1 MKRLYIFILFLGCFI
16 TAKAQFGVGGGGST
30 IVGKISGTVIDSVT
44 KKPLDY
50 ATVSIFRSGGKVP
63 LNGVLTDEKGNFK
76 LSGVHPG
83 TYKLSFA
90 FIGYPTKS
98 IDGIVTTP
106 GKPDKNLGTVV
117 VAPSSQQLKEVVI
130 AGQTPIIEN
139 HIDKIVYNAEKDITN
154 VGGNAS
160 DVLQKVPLVAV
171 DINGNV
177 SLRGDQ
183 NVKVLINGKPSG
195 AMSAS
200 LSDVLK
206 TIPADQIKSIE
217 VITSPSAKYDAE
229 GSAGIINI
237 ITKQKNVSGV
247 SGSVS
252 GGIGTRQN
260 NGNFNLNYNK
270 DRLSV
275 SVNVGG
281 NLTWPQTSITDFAQ
295 TFTRTDSIEHQ
306 GYTRNSTI
314 KRYGTISSATASYT
328 FNDYNSISSTFRY
341 NRGGFNVNGTQTNG
355 TDTTVNGVALTN
367 PTAYGNSTVQH
378 NLFDGFDW
386 SIDYTHKFHK
396 EGHELDISGQWSHS
410 IVNTDYTNIYSP
422 EILPNQRGINDGTN
436 NEYTFQVDYTLPIS
450 KVFKFEAGGKTT
462 IRRLNSIYD
471 IYGGSDLNT
480 IDEVNSN
487 TYGYN
492 QNVYAGY
499 SVFTVTLPKSYTLL
513 IGGRFENTDI
523 TGDPTNAL
531 QDLQPFTNSYP
542 IFIPSFTIQ
551 KQVGTSQTWKLS
563 YSKRITRPS
572 LTYLN
577 PFVNMSNIQ
586 SETQGNPELSPEIS
600 QTVELNYNTF
610 IKSSVIN
617 ASIYVKHINNLI
629 ESIASPK
636 TIVVAP
642 EDTVNGT
649 ITTYQNIGSNNSVG
663 ASFFGSVNPVKPLT
677 IRASINA
684 YTYNPNPTGDYSADQ
699 TSGGT
704 YVQYNAFGSAEYDFK
719 HDIVT
724 QVFAIENSPRRTIQ
738 GTNPSFSLLG
748 FGVKKQFDN
757 KRASLGINVLQ
768 PFNKYKYFDQNISS
782 PGFTQTSST
791 AFPFRSIGLTFSYSF
806 GKLNFSTPKKTNDTN
821 PDDEKQGDQGIGG
834 APAAPAGGNGGGS
847 R

>member
-1 MKRLYIFILFLGCFI
+1 MKRFSIFILFIGCFI
-16 TAKAQFGVGGGGST
+16 TAKAQFGVGGSGSS
-30 IVGKISGTVIDSVT
+30 IIGKISGTVIDSVS

-50 ATVSIFRSGGKVP
+50 ATVAIYRSGGKAP
-63 LNGVLTDEKGNFK
+63 LNGVLTDEKGGFK
-76 LSGVHPG
+76 LSDIHPG
-83 TYKLSFA
+83 TYKLTFT
-90 FIGYPTKS
+90 FIGYPTKT
-98 IDGIVTTP
+98 IDGIITTP
-106 GKPDKNLGTVV
+106 GKPDKNLGIVL
-117 VAPSSQQLKEVVI
+117 VAPSSRQLKEVVI

-217 VITSPSAKYDAE
+217 VMTSPSAKYDAE

-275 SVNVGG
+275 SVNIGG
-281 NLTWPQTSITDFAQ
+281 NLTWPQTSVSTFTQ
-295 TFTRTDSIEHQ
+295 TFQNDSVNSKQ

-314 KRYGTISSATASYT
+314 KRYGSISSATASYT

-341 NRGGFNVNGTQTNG
+341 NRGGFNNTGPQNNYTDNYIDPTQ
-355 TDTTVNGVALTN
+355 DQV
-367 PTAYGNSTVQH
+367 YSNSTVQH

-386 SIDYTHKFHK
+386 SVDYTHKFHK

-410 IVNTDYTNIYSP
+410 IVNTDYTNIYTP
-422 EILPNQRGINDGTN
+422 EVFANQRGVNDGTN

-450 KVFKFEAGGKTT
+450 KVFKFEAGGKAT

-523 TGDPTNAL
+523 TGDPSNEL

-572 LTYLN
+572 LTFLN

-586 SETQGNPELSPEIS
+586 NQTAGNPELSPEIS

-617 ASIYVKHINNLI
+617 VSIYAKHINNLI
-629 ESIASPK
+629 ESIASPIT
-636 TIVVAP
+636 TIAGG
-642 EDTVNGT
+642 DTTKGT
-649 ITTYQNIGSNNSVG
+649 LTTYQNIGSNNSVG
-663 ASFFGSVNPVKPLT
+663 ASFFGSINPVKPLT
-677 IRASINA
+677 IRGSINA
-684 YTYNPNPTGDYSADQ
+684 YTYNPNPTGDYSSDQ
-699 TSGGT
+699 TSSGT

-757 KRASLGINVLQ
+757 KKASLGINVLQ

-782 PGFTQTSST
+782 PGFTQSSST

-834 APAAPAGGNGGGS
+834 APGASPAGGGGK
-847 R
+847 

>member
-1 MKRLYIFILFLGCFI
+1 MKRIVILILFFCSVI
-16 TAKAQFGVGGGGST
+16 TAKAQFGDGST
-30 IVGKISGTVIDSVT
+30 LTGKISGTVIDSVT
-44 KKPLDY
+44 KKPVQY
-50 ATVSIFRSGGKVP
+50 ASIAIYLSQGKAP
-63 LNGVLTDEKGNFK
+63 INGVLTDEKGSFK
-76 LSGVHPG
+76 LYSIKPG
-83 TYKLSFA
+83 SYRITIT
-90 FIGYPTKS
+90 FIGGYKTKT
-98 IDGIVTTP
+98 INPVVTTP
-106 GKPDKNLGTVV
+106 SKLDNNMGNIILSPDNKVLNEVQITGKGPL
-117 VAPSSQQLKEVVI
+117 
-130 AGQTPIIEN
+130 IEN
-139 HIDKIVYNAEKDITN
+139 HIDKLVYNAEKDITN
-154 VGGNAS
+154 TGGNAS

-177 SLRGDQ
+177 SLRGDA
-183 NVKVLINGKPSG
+183 NVRVLINGKPSG

-270 DRLSV
+270 NRLSIAA
-275 SVNVGG
+275 NIGG
-281 NLTWPQTSITDFAQ
+281 NLTWPQESITNFAQ
-295 TFTRTDSIEHQ
+295 TFADTAKQ

-314 KRYGTISSATASYT
+314 KRYGTISSVTAAYD
-328 FNDYNSISSTFRY
+328 FNNYNNISSTFRY
-341 NRGGFNVNGTQTNG
+341 NRGGFDVNGTSNNYYTDSNTPTLNQAYNNG
-355 TDTTVNGVALTN
+355 TA
-367 PTAYGNSTVQH
+367 QH

-386 SIDYTHKFHK
+386 SVDYTHKFKK
-396 EGHELDISGQWSHS
+396 EGHEIDFSGQWSHS
-410 IVNTDYTNIYSP
+410 IVNTNYTNLYTP
-422 EILPNQRGINDGTN
+422 EALPNQRGINDGTN
-436 NEYTFQVDYTLPIS
+436 NEYTFTVDYTLPIN
-450 KVFKFEAGGKTT
+450 KVFKFEAGGKTI

-471 IYGGSDLNT
+471 VFGGADLNT
-480 IDEVNSN
+480 VDEVNTN
-487 TYGYN
+487 AYDYN

-513 IGGRFENTDI
+513 IGARYESTDI
-523 TGDPTNAL
+523 TGDPSNSL
-531 QDLQPFTNSYP
+531 QELQPFSNSYP

-551 KQVGTSQTWKLS
+551 KQLGTTQTFKLS

-577 PFVNMSNIQ
+577 PFINKQNIQ
-586 SETQGNPELSPEIS
+586 AQTEGNPELSPEIS

-617 ASIYVKHINNLI
+617 FSVYYKHINNLI
-629 ESIASPK
+629 EGIATPLPASDSIQ
-636 TIVVAP
+636 
-642 EDTVNGT
+642 GT
-649 ITTYQNIGSNNSVG
+649 LTDYRNIGSNNSWG
-663 ASFFGSVNPVKPLT
+663 ASFYGSINPIKILT
-677 IRASINA
+677 IRGSANA
-684 YTYNPNPTGDYSADQ
+684 YTYNPVPSGDFAADQ
-699 TSGGT
+699 SASGT
-704 YVQYNAFGSAEYDFK
+704 YVQYNIFGMAELDLK
-719 HDIVT
+719 HDIVA
-724 QVFAIENSPRRTIQ
+724 QVFTIENSPRRTIQ

-748 FGVKKQFDN
+748 FGVRKQFMN
-757 KRASLGINVLQ
+757 KKASLGLNVLQ

-806 GKLNFSTPKKTNDTN
+806 GKLTFSNPKQKDNN
-821 PDDEKQGDQGIGG
+821 DDEKQGDQGIGG
-834 APAAPAGGNGGGS
+834 AGGS

>member
-1 MKRLYIFILFLGCFI
+1 MKRIILLFLFFISAI
-16 TAKAQFGVGGGGST
+16 TAQAQFGVGGGGGSSLT
-30 IVGKISGTVIDSVT
+30 GKISGTVIDSVT
-44 KKPLDY
+44 KQP
-50 ATVSIFRSGGKVP
+50 VSYVSVAIYLSHGKAP
-63 LNGVLTDEKGNFK
+63 MNGVLTDDKGNFK
-76 LSGVHPG
+76 IYNIHSGSYKIVFQFIGGYISKTIDPVTTTPSKLDFNMG
-83 TYKLSFA
+83 TIKLS
-90 FIGYPTKS
+90 PDNKVLNEVQ
-98 IDGIVTTP
+98 VT
-106 GKPDKNLGTVV
+106 GK
-117 VAPSSQQLKEVVI
+117 APL
-130 AGQTPIIEN
+130 IEN
-139 HIDKIVYNAEKDITN
+139 HIDKLVYNAEKDITN

-183 NVKVLINGKPSG
+183 NVRVLINGKPSG

-270 DRLSV
+270 NRLSV
-275 SVNVGG
+275 SANIGG
-281 NLTWPQTSITDFAQ
+281 NLTWPQNSITNFAQ
-295 TFTRTDSIEHQ
+295 TFQTDTSHSAQ
-306 GYTRNSTI
+306 GYTRQSRI
-314 KRYGTISSATASYT
+314 KRYGSISSITAGYD
-328 FNDYNSISSTFRY
+328 FNNYNNISSTFRY
-341 NRGGFNVNGTQTNG
+341 NRGGFDITGPQTNY
-355 TDTTVNGVALTN
+355 VTN
-367 PTAYGNSTVQH
+367 YLDPSQNLNYNSSTLQH

-386 SIDYTHKFHK
+386 SIDYTHKFKK
-396 EGHELDISGQWSHS
+396 EGHEIDISSQWSHS
-410 IVNTDYTNIYSP
+410 IVNTNYTNLYDGGP
-422 EILPNQRGINDGTN
+422 QANQRGVNDGTN

-450 KVFKFEAGGKTT
+450 KVFKFEAGGKTI

-471 IYGGSDLNT
+471 VFGGADLNT
-480 IDEVNSN
+480 VDEVNTN
-487 TYGYN
+487 TYDYD

-499 SVFTVTLPKSYTLL
+499 SVFTVNLPKSYTLL

-523 TGDPTNAL
+523 NGDPTNAL
-531 QDLQPFTNSYP
+531 ETNLQPFSNSYP

-551 KQVGTSQTWKLS
+551 KQIGGTQTFKLS

-586 SETQGNPELSPEIS
+586 NLTEGNPKLSPEIS

-617 ASIYVKHINNLI
+617 FSIYYKHISNLI
-629 ESIASPK
+629 EGIASTYISPDS
-636 TIVVAP
+636 VR
-642 EDTVNGT
+642 GT
-649 ITTYQNIGSNNSVG
+649 ITDYRNIGTNNSYG
-663 ASFFGSVNPVKPLT
+663 ASFYGSINPIKILT
-677 IRASINA
+677 IRGSANA
-684 YTYNPNPTGDYSADQ
+684 YTYNPNPSGAFTSDQ
-699 TSGGT
+699 TSNGT
-704 YVQYNAFGSAEYDFK
+704 YIQYNAFGMAELDLK
-719 HDIVT
+719 HDIVA
-724 QVFAIENSPRRTIQ
+724 QVFTIQNSPRRTIQ
-738 GTNPSFSLLG
+738 GTSPAFNLLG
-748 FGVKKQFDN
+748 FGVRKQFMN
-757 KRASLGINVLQ
+757 KKASLGVNVLQ
-768 PFNKYKYFDQNISS
+768 PFTKYKYFNQDISS

-791 AFPFRSIGLTFSYSF
+791 AFPFRSVGLTFSYSF
-806 GKLNFSTPKKTNDTN
+806 GKLTFSNPKQGKDNS
-821 PDDEKQGDQGIGG
+821 DDEKQGDQGGVGG
-834 APAAPAGGNGGGS
+834 GGGTNAPAG